1 MVQSLSAEHLA
12 IIDQVQ
18 KSVGD
23 AIREKCGEFRARMNT
38 TEDEFLPDMTLFLEQ
53 QFKGIADDE
62 RYLKIAR
69 IGRGV
74 LIDYVN
80 KMQSLFVTGNL
91 PSAMQPAK
99 IYSCHDVS
107 SASELRASIMKL
119 SES

>member
-1 MVQSLSAEHLA
+1 M
-12 IIDQVQ
+12 
-18 KSVGD
+18 GD
-23 AIREKCGEFRARMNT
+23 AIDEKCGEFRARMNT
-38 TEDEFLPDMTLFLEQ
+38 VPDEFLPDKTLFLEQ

-62 RYLKIAR
+62 RTLKIVR

-91 PSAMQPAK
+91 PSAMQPSK
-99 IYSCHDVS
+99 IYACHDVS
-107 SASELRASIMKL
+107 SATELRASIMKL